1 MSIYLIH
8 TAVRL
13 KNGKKKAAISGLE
26 KRPGD
31 DLLSQ
36 GETPHY
42 HRRVTVSLL
51 SSEWDQVV
59 PVSYGRQEIG
69 ARYTLH

>member
-1 MSIYLIH
+1 MSIYLKL

-59 PVSYGRQEIG
+59 PALYCHQAILSGF
-69 ARYTLH
+69 TT